1 MPRKPRWHFQRKI
14 CIKLRIHINIDH
26 SQSKWKMLN
35 NAILIIVN
43 RSNPPRLS
51 RLTRRCP
58 VLLKLKAKAASVLL
72 AAGPYSR
79 GEIAVTCL

>member
-35 NAILIIVN
+35 NTILIIVN

-51 RLTRRCP
+51 RLMRRCP
-58 VLLKLKAKAASVLL
+58 VLLKLKAKAKALRQAFCL
-72 AAGPYSR
+72 PQGLIR
-79 GEIAVTCL
+79 AVK

>member
-1 MPRKPRWHFQRKI
+1 MPRNPRWHFQRKI
-14 CIKLRIHINIDH
+14 CIKLRIHINIE
-26 SQSKWKMLN
+26 MLN

-58 VLLKLKAKAASVLL
+58 VLLKLKAKAKALRQAFCL
-72 AAGPYSR
+72 PQGLIR
-79 GEIAVTCL
+79 AVK